1 MHTHSFSGVSQVSG
15 EPRDPNLI
23 WKDVIHPIFKLL
35 LGLKETVKQQVI
47 IQKQPLMIFVLMHWG
62 ERDSSDSSVEP
73 DPPTD
78 SLEADVHTFLVAR
91 ATSHKWCEGRSCSA
105 LRSECPN
112 VSVALDC
119 SCSMGQTPQRAD
131 WLFCQGENLDLNV
144 EAVY

>member
-1 MHTHSFSGVSQVSG
+1 MLNKNTYAQLFSG

-35 LGLKETVKQQVI
+35 LGLKETIKQQVI

-105 LRSECPN
+105 LRPECPN